1 MMAATLLTPNQQL
14 LPMRMCAS
22 CYHFCL
28 TTARQLNGGPKSRC
42 ALETWPRGMSHFE
55 KQSRGIR
62 HRFPL
67 LPLQKCPVIRRER
80 TSAVETEA
88 FGSCMAFLSPKSV
101 VAARQ
106 QRSGI
111 SQYVAGMRHLEKL
124 KEDDKLCEDA
134 METGQY
140 AIFYDL
146 KALVRMDEE
155 SSRMSLAW
163 RNASEIDEIL
173 ALSGGLKLSHA
184 VLLNSTSRGF
194 PDQPAK
200 FALNLAKGDET
211 SQQSLESAMGAQV
224 LGIRRAL
231 FGVRRTDIEDLL
243 QAYAIL
249 QWHSLQGFCSKCG
262 GVNEKNMAGNRR
274 VCSKCS
280 EVHYPTMKPI
290 VITLVVDED
299 RCLVARQPQ
308 FPEGMYSA
316 LAGFCDMGETLEAAV
331 KREVAEEV
339 GLEIDNITYSSSQ
352 HWPFPSSG
360 LMLGCY
366 GNLKGDS
373 DGELSIDKNELEDA
387 RWISR
392 DEVQN
397 ILESRGQGSIWL
409 PPKQAIA
416 HHLLRNWAFR
426 S

>member
-1 MMAATLLTPNQQL
+1 MAATLLRPQQL
-14 LPMRMCAS
+14 LPMTMCAS
-22 CYHFCL
+22 CYHFCW
-28 TTARQLNGGPKSRC
+28 TTARQLNGGPQSRC
-42 ALETWPRGMSHFE
+42 TLGTWPRGVSHFE
-55 KQSRGIR
+55 KQSRGIK
-62 HRFPL
+62 HLCPFFS
-67 LPLQKCPVIRRER
+67 LQKCPVIRWER
-80 TSAVETEA
+80 TNTVRAVVTEA
-88 FGSCMAFLSPKSV
+88 CRSRVAFLSSKSCV
-101 VAARQ
+101 TAKQ
-106 QRSGI
+106 QQSGI

-124 KEDDKLCEDA
+124 RENDKLCEDA
-134 METGQY
+134 MKTGEY
-140 AIFYDL
+140 AVFYDL

-163 RNASEIDEIL
+163 RDASEMDEIL

-194 PDQPAK
+194 PDRPAK
-200 FALNLAKGDET
+200 FALNVAKGDET

-231 FGVRRTDIEDLL
+231 FGVRRKDIEDLL

-274 VCSKCS
+274 ICSKCS

-290 VITLVVDED
+290 VITLVVDKD

-373 DGELSIDKNELEDA
+373 ELSVDKNELEDA

-392 DEVQN
+392 DEVQS

-416 HHLLRNWAFR
+416 HHLLRDWAFAN
-426 S
+426 